1 MTVAE
6 LQGIRERLTP
16 TREDVLSLLTE
27 VEQVKALNKRLAQEL
42 NRALGIPPACV
53 SVDPHHTPSDGG

>member
-42 NRALGIPPACV
+42 NRALGIQIGRASCRERV
-53 SVDPHHTPSDGG
+53 